1 MAYRPDT
8 VEAVDLEFNRAQGNH
23 GKPTAT
29 KRNEPKLGEQ
39 PDLACFAMIRNA

>member
-39 PDLACFAMIRNA
+39 TRPRVFCHDS